1 MWKSLKAADYS
12 EPINYKDYVFGKKE
26 MRIYSFM
33 GAAIVLF
40 FAYFFYRDK
49 LAVLALW
56 PLFIFYWK
64 GKKVE
69 LAQKRKNLLKVQ
81 FGECLLSVSTALK
94 AGYSAENAFR
104 QSLSDMVMMFQENSL
119 IVKELKVILKGL
131 ENHRN
136 LEDLLDDLAF
146 RSGIEEIQEF
156 SQVFRITKRNGGNMT
171 QVMGE
176 TSFMLN
182 QSLEIDRQIQ
192 IIISG
197 KKLEQK
203 IMNIVPFFILLYV
216 SFTSPG
222 FFDVLYH
229 NFLGVIIMTCALVVY
244 LAAYRMANKIV
255 EIRI

>member
-1 MWKSLKAADYS
+1 MWKSLKAADCNES
-12 EPINYKDYVFGKKE
+12 MDYKEYVFNKKE
-26 MRIYSFM
+26 IRIYSFI
-33 GAAIVLF
+33 GAAIVVF

-49 LAVLALW
+49 LAILVLW

-64 GKKVE
+64 GKKIE

-104 QSLSDMVMMFQENSL
+104 QCMPDMAMMFREDSL
-119 IVKELKVILKGL
+119 IVRELKIILKGL
-131 ENHRN
+131 DNHRN
-136 LEDLLDDLAF
+136 LEDMLDDLAI

-156 SQVFRITKRNGGNMT
+156 SQVFRITKRNEGNMT

-176 TSFMLN
+176 TAFMLN

-203 IMNIVPFFILLYV
+203 IMNLVPFFILLYV

-229 NFLGVIIMTCALVVY
+229 NLLGVGIMTCALAIY
-244 LAAYRMANKIV
+244 LVAYRMANKIV